1 MDQKGVAVAGK
12 KKIILLVLFCF
23 SLMLAAGCETV
34 GGLAK
39 GGATT
44 IDYTAKGAAKDTKGL
59 FGGIMWVDDWMTRNL
74 W

>member
-1 MDQKGVAVAGK
+1 MDGK
-12 KKIILLVLFCF
+12 KKFVLLVLFCF
-23 SLMLAAGCETV
+23 FLMLAVGCETV

-44 IDYTAKGAAKDTKGL
+44 IDCTAKGAAKDTKGL
-59 FGGIMWVDDWMTRNL
+59 IGGIMWVDDWMTRNL